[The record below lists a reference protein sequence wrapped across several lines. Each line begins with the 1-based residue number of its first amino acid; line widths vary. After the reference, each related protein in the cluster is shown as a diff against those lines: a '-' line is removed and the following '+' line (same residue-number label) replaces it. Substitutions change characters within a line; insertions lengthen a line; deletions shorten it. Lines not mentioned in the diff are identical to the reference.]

1 MSDPRP
7 YLGRYELR
15 QQVGL
20 GGMGEVWLAYDLE
33 LRQEVALKFLKESFG
48 EDETEILKRETK
60 QARMLSHRHILP
72 VYDFHYQPD
81 QPAAI
86 SMEYAPNGSLGD
98 KIGGGKRVLE
108 VDEIYEWM
116 LQSCEGFAFAH
127 EECGIIHRD
136 IKPHNLMLDSGD
148 SIKIADFGLSARV
161 SIQLDSE
168 TEKVIGNLLTMH
180 YASPQ
185 LIWNPGDSRSLND
198 IYALGV
204 TIFVLLTGTYPFKNP
219 KKDTWSWDPE
229 NLLSMTARREK
240 NGRGSAPIPEAWDLA
255 VARCLALDPAD
266 RPASMKELSEMLSAS
281 DPSRRN
287 QNTGDALHDEA
298 STQSY
303 SGKSNGRRLIPRGI
317 SITLISALVGLLAG
331 ILWGAYAILTERE
344 TEVKPTEQVDL
355 PPLKLSE

>member
-1 MSDPRP
+1 MSDATP

-15 QQVGL
+15 QQVGR
-20 GGMGEVWLAYDLE
+20 GGMSDVWLAYDLE
-33 LRQEVALKFLKESFG
+33 LKQEVALKFLKESFG
-48 EDETEILKRETK
+48 EDETEILRRETK
-60 QARMLSHRHILP
+60 QARRLSHRHILP

-108 VDEIYEWM
+108 VDEIYEWI
-116 LQSCEGFAFAH
+116 LQSCEGLSFAH
-127 EECGIIHRD
+127 EESGIIHRD

-148 SIKIADFGLSARV
+148 AVKIADFGLSARV
-161 SIQLDSE
+161 SIQLDAE

-204 TIFVLLTGTYPFKNP
+204 TIFVLLTGSYPFKNP
-219 KKDTWSWDPE
+219 KKDTWSWDPA
-229 NLLSMTARREK
+229 NLLTMTARRKEK
-240 NGRGSAPIPEAWDLA
+240 GRGSAPIPESWDFA

-266 RPASMKELSEMLSAS
+266 RPGSMRELSELLSTT
-281 DPSRRN
+281 DPLKKNQGLDSSIPREESIDIPPRN
-287 QNTGDALHDEA
+287 E
-298 STQSY
+298 
-303 SGKSNGRRLIPRGI
+303 KRLIPRAVT
-317 SITLISALVGLLAG
+317 ITLTSALVGLLVG
-331 ILWGAYAILTERE
+331 ILWGAYTILRERE
-344 TEVKPTEQVDL
+344 TTVEPPEQVEL
-355 PPLKLSE
+355 APLKLTE